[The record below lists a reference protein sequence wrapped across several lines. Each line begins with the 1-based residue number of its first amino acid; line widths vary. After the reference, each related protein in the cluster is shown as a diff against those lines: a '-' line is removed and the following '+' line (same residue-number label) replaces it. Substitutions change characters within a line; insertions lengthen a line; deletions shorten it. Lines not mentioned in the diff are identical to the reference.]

1 MNVSVKISH
10 IILKHISSEDFWQY
24 SIDECFCDITH
35 SYHLFADFPYQLA
48 SMIQEEIYNQT
59 NIKSTI
65 GIDSNM
71 LLAKVSMDI
80 ESKHT
85 KNGIAEW
92 RYEDVP
98 SKLWKIKD

>member
-1 MNVSVKISH
+1 
-10 IILKHISSEDFWQY
+10 
-24 SIDECFCDITH
+24 
-35 SYHLFADFPYQLA
+35 
-48 SMIQEEIYNQT
+48 MIQEEIYNQT